1 MGIIRRMGEVYSSG
15 DVVVTMAGMFDINPS
30 AIEYNSTYAHEYQR
44 GIKREPRGWRMGA
57 KDMDAKIT
65 LPLDVLG
72 AVENAAPKKGI
83 AFIRP
88 FPINVT
94 FANQDNELITDV
106 IICKFKGTGRNVT
119 PDGELEKEMD
129 LFVLDIKFNVL

>member
-1 MGIIRRMGEVYSSG
+1 MSIIRRMGEVYSAG
-15 DVVVTMAGMFDINPS
+15 DVVVTLAGLFDINPS
-30 AIEYNSTYAHEYQR
+30 AIDYNSKYAHEYQR

-57 KDMDAKIT
+57 KEMDAKIT
-65 LPLDVLG
+65 LPLDVL
-72 AVENAAPKKGI
+72 AVIENAAPKGEI

-94 FANQDNELITDV
+94 YANKDNEMISDV
-106 IICKFKGTGRNVT
+106 IVAKFTGTGRNVT
-119 PDGELEKEMD
+119 ADGELEKELE

>member
-1 MGIIRRMGEVYSSG
+1 MSRLRRMGEAYSAG
-15 DVVVTMAGMFDINPS
+15 DCTVTLAGMFDVNPS

-44 GIKREPRGWRMGA
+44 GIKREPRAWRIGA

-65 LPLDVLG
+65 LPLDIMS
-72 AVENAAPKKGI
+72 EIERAAPKGEI

-94 FANQDNELITDV
+94 FANHDNEMIHDV
-106 IICKFKGTGRNVT
+106 IIAKFKGTGRSVT
-119 PDGELEKEMD
+119 PDGELEKELD
-129 LFVLDIKFNVL
+129 LFVIDIKFNVL